1 MTTLFETR
9 QTALLSLG
17 DGNTPAVPLT
27 RMGLPV
33 ECSKWDLFALMGRM
47 YNLKQTT
54 VGTALAGATA
64 DAASIVVTVPWV
76 RFTVPTGTTIFPHHL
91 NLAYATHAGTVSEIA
106 LVYSQTDSFTSG
118 GTALTPL
125 NWRTDN
131 PRDTAVTKCYVGPS
145 GGANVEA
152 AMTNPRT
159 LYQDIVPA
167 AFAANATDQYV
178 VDVWWDDL
186 IPIIGPA
193 SVLLF
198 FGGVDTTPTGYFS
211 LDWAEVAT
219 VNVKEL

>member
-1 MTTLFETR
+1 MSDLFVTR

-17 DGNTPAVPLT
+17 DGNTPPVPMT

-33 ECSKWDLFALMGRM
+33 ECSKWDLFALMGHM

-64 DAASIVVTVPWV
+64 NATSIVVTVPWV
-76 RFTVPTGTTIFPHHL
+76 RFTVPTGITIFPHHL
-91 NLAYATHAGTVSEIA
+91 NLAYATHAGTVSEVA
-106 LVYSQTDSFTSG
+106 LVYSQTDTFSAG

-131 PRDTAVTKCYVGPS
+131 PRDTSVTKCYVGPS
-145 GGANVEA
+145 GGANTEG
-152 AMTNPRT
+152 AMVNPRVI
-159 LYQDIVPA
+159 YQDIVPA
-167 AFAANATDQYV
+167 AFAANATDQYA
-178 VDVWWDDL
+178 VDVWFDDL